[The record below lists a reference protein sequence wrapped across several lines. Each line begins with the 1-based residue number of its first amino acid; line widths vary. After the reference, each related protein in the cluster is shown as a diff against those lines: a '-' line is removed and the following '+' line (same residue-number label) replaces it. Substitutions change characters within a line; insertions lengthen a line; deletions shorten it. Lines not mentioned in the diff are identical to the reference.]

1 MKQLFHVIFK
11 MHTIDAQDNQ
21 NLSLVKLVDYLNET
35 AGNHSKS
42 FGYPLKSLFEDGYS
56 WILLGWNIQINEL
69 PLLKEQINIETW
81 ISETKR
87 CFAYREFIIKNNHNH
102 IIAKAS
108 SQWIFYNIKK
118 KKPAKI
124 FSEFS
129 NPKIIKPGKICRQ
142 TILNS
147 DILKQSSGKE
157 TSDGFIIQKKDIDIL
172 EHVHNSKYFDWV
184 INVKP
189 EKIRL
194 QYNLKQLQILYHHE
208 IKYPGEIIIK
218 QKILPSEQNGDLLIY
233 DTIWDKENQRLSS
246 EIATKWQYNY
256 INQ

>member
-1 MKQLFHVIFK
+1 

-87 CFAYREFIIKNNHNH
+87 CFAYREFLIKNKHNH

-108 SQWIFYNIKK
+108 SQWIFYNVSK

-129 NPKIIKPGKICRQ
+129 NREVIKPEKACSQ
-142 TILNS
+142 SILS
-147 DILKQSSGKE
+147 TALAEEPSGKVI
-157 TSDGFIIQKKDIDIL
+157 TNSFSIQKKDIDIL
-172 EHVHNSKYFDWV
+172 EHVHNSKYIDWV

-189 EKIRL
+189 EKIKF
-194 QYNLKQLQILYHHE
+194 QYKLSQLEILYHHE

-218 QKILPSEQNGDLLIY
+218 QKIFPLEKNGKLLIY
-233 DTIWDKENQRLSS
+233 DAIWDSEKNRLSS
-246 EIATKWQYNY
+246 EIATKWLY
-256 INQ
+256 IK